1 MEENCTQKEI
11 GLDAWNYQ
19 SVTSGKIKRKKKI
32 GVLENVIKKGRS
44 AQQKHHL

>member
-11 GLDAWNYQ
+11 GLDAWSYQ
-19 SVTSGKIKRKKKI
+19 NVTSGKISKKKKP
-32 GVLENVIKKGRS
+32 GALENVIKKGRS